1 MTPDNEIE
9 LLDYQPSMIELDVL
23 RGRFTGITYF
33 MTTMSLSE
41 CTQQIRYLKPE
52 EASSFSERIQRRI
65 DEKRAEQKIFQDYLK
80 QPGNR
85 FFNSLVAVLMP
96 RENTEIEYFS
106 FRAYK
111 TSGGTATSALG
122 KLRILSD
129 IDRVVV
135 DGQHRLYALNRA
147 QDYVQRDDYDVSL
160 GLSEIRV
167 PVVFVTFDEI
177 HVHDFKSRK
186 GELRQQVA
194 DRARKIFVD
203 LNRGVV
209 KADKNSLLLLDDE
222 DFAAIAA
229 RHLIEHHPDL
239 ELYTKWDDAG
249 MTLADADPFFTN
261 IFLLSEFVKSLVP
274 DDDVMQYRY
283 DLSRKEDR
291 EAAIMDVFLSPIDDG
306 SGKLAPDLFIRMF
319 FDKVSFF
326 SEWKRHMHN
335 LGVQVPKQPS
345 RASLKPRIRNQIAKL
360 RKEHLLSTV
369 AGQRAAFLAVTNA
382 YHHFGSPSPS
392 GNLSHALTSLSR
404 IHEAGLYSR
413 NHQLWTEL
421 LTRRGG
427 KMKLTALTPA
437 SKLLEYLIRGV
448 SVRCGPLAVLSPDED
463 IGTEDTLRYY
473 GDALATLYRNGE

>member
-1 MTPDNEIE
+1 MTPDNELE

-41 CTQQIRYLKPE
+41 CAQQLRHLKPE
-52 EASSFSERIQRRI
+52 EASSFSERVQRRI
-65 DEKRAEQKIFQDYLK
+65 DEKRAEQKLFQDYLK

-96 RENTEIEYFS
+96 RENTETEYFS

-111 TSGGTATSALG
+111 TSGSTATSALG

-129 IDRVVV
+129 IDRIVI

-147 QDYVQRDDYDVSL
+147 HDYVQRDDYEASL
-160 GLSEIRV
+160 DLSEIRV

-177 HVHDFKSRK
+177 LVHDFENQK

-194 DRARKIFVD
+194 ERARKIFID

-249 MTLADADPFFTN
+249 MTLADTDPFFTN
-261 IFLLSEFVKSLVP
+261 IYLLSEFVKSLVP

-291 EAAIMDVFLSPIDDG
+291 EAAIRDVFLSPITDG
-306 SGKLAPDLFIRMF
+306 PGAIAPELFITMF
-319 FDKVSFF
+319 FEKVSFF
-326 SEWKRHMHN
+326 SEWKSHMYN
-335 LGVQVPKQPS
+335 LGVQVPKQPG
-345 RASLKPRIRNQIAKL
+345 RTSLKPRIRNQIAKL

-369 AGQRAAFLAVTNA
+369 AGQRAAFVAVTDA
-382 YHHFGSPSPS
+382 YHHFALPSAS
-392 GNLSHALTSLSR
+392 ENLSYALASLSR
-404 IHEAGLYSR
+404 IQEAGLYSR

-427 KMKLTALTPA
+427 KMKLTALTAA

-448 SVRCGPLAVLSPDED
+448 AEPGESIPVLSPDD
-463 IGTEDTLRYY
+463 GIGTEDTLRYY
-473 GDALATLYRNGE
+473 GDALAALHRNGE